1 MQLEGLRKHTKGE
14 DGLKEVGSLGLSGAQ
29 FLAPAVVGVP
39 VEEQV
44 AEVDEGPEGGPVI
57 AVAPT
62 PVAAASSAEAVE
74 AQGARLDCL
83 TDTHMPCNII
93 RQASRDSTASRQG
106 YGMAHEC
113 SYATLWLR

>member
-1 MQLEGLRKHTKGE
+1 MQLEGWKHTKGE
-14 DGLKEVGSLGLSGAQ
+14 DGLKEVSLGLSGAQ
-29 FLAPAVVGVP
+29 FLALAVVGVP

-83 TDTHMPCNII
+83 QTHTCHVHYQTGKQ
-93 RQASRDSTASRQG
+93 RQHCKQARLRHGS
-106 YGMAHEC
+106 EC